1 MCNYS
6 ILNVAT
12 IYTVNLGQPD
22 SITPT
27 PINVNNSLNML
38 DNTISNV
45 GQMYYADT
53 RQPFIQY
60 GIVSFA
66 GGATQTVTLP
76 VEYVDTN
83 YAIQATYDG
92 DPGSSAK
99 PLHID
104 SYTTSNFTISAASS
118 HTGNA
123 FWTTFGNNN

>member
-1 MCNYS
+1 
-6 ILNVAT
+6 
-12 IYTVNLGQPD
+12 
-22 SITPT
+22 
-27 PINVNNSLNML
+27 ML